1 MEATDVMT
9 QARETLTVKRV
20 FGEPYEKNGVAVIP
34 AAKVQGGGGGG
45 EGEGPDGQGKG
56 SGTGFGVN
64 ARPIGAFLVR
74 GDEMTWRPAI
84 DVNKVVLGGQVVVIV
99 ALLTIRAIVKVRAKT
114 KVKALAL
121 GRIVE
126 E

>member
-64 ARPIGAFLVR
+64 ARPIGAYLVR

-84 DVNKVVLGGQVVVIV
+84 DVNKVVLGGQIVAIV

-114 KVKALAL
+114 RVKALAL
-121 GRIVE
+121 GRIAE